1 MKILVCLVQVVF
13 KRGWDGAQSL
23 KSFKWK
29 NGNTL
34 LKDNQKAL
42 KQF

>member
-13 KRGWDGAQSL
+13 KRGWDVAQSL
-23 KSFKWK
+23 KSFKW

-34 LKDNQKAL
+34 LKDNQEAL
-42 KQF
+42 RQF